1 MIARLLMPKMYF
13 LDNVVDK
20 VCRNDG
26 GRRREVTF
34 K

>member
-20 VCRNDG
+20 VCG
-26 GRRREVTF
+26 MMEVEGE